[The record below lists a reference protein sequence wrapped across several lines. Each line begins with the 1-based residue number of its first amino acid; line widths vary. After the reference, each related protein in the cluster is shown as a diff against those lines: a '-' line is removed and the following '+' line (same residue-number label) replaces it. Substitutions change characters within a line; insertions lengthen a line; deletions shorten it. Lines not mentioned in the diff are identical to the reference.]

1 VGKTGFRHGGTYW
14 LLPIE
19 LFFLMAKIAIIGTEG
34 AGKTVFLSVLAM
46 RCRSPASGQ
55 AWLEWKTSETQRY
68 VAHAW
73 DTLQNQDWPPSTPT
87 GTFRRLEWMLHT
99 SDGKS
104 HSLRVFDPAGQDI
117 RAIFESA
124 ESDLTNNQKELKQI
138 LNDADVVLFL
148 VNLRE
153 VIDAP
158 TQRQKDEIEIPLK
171 LAVEVVCQRGVPTSL
186 VFTQLDSYEDL
197 LTNAEN
203 SHKDPRTFFMT
214 RYLPQLFGFLS
225 TKEAASSSKVDLH
238 AVAAVSETVPIMD
251 DAGKTHRRPK
261 KDFKSEGV
269 IEVLDWINGAVTR
282 VAQPLKA
289 NYYVSGDDG
298 KEYGPYSVEQIWHY
312 VSKNQINAKTL
323 IRSDKNS
330 AWALLGAVPEFM
342 SIKPSLPEL
351 MRLSPTRPMQQPV
364 LPSTPAPSG
373 FSDRFEEIFSGR
385 FGELVG
391 WFLVIFVGYL
401 ISTCSSG
408 KH

>member
-1 VGKTGFRHGGTYW
+1 VKQTGFRLGGNYW
-14 LLPIE
+14 FLPIE

-46 RCRSPASGQ
+46 RYRSPASGQ
-55 AWLEWKTSETQRY
+55 AWLEWKTKETQDY
-68 VAHAW
+68 VAQAW

-87 GTFRRLEWMLHT
+87 GTFRLLEWMLHT

-124 ESDLTNNQKELKQI
+124 ESELTNNQKELKQT
-138 LNDADVVLFL
+138 LNDADVFLFL

-153 VIDAP
+153 VMDAP
-158 TQRQKDEIEIPLK
+158 TQRQKDQIEIPLK
-171 LAVEVVCQRGVPTSL
+171 LAVDFVCQRGASTLL
-186 VFTQLDSYEDL
+186 VLTQYDSYEDL
-197 LTNAEN
+197 LNDAE
-203 SHKDPRTFFMT
+203 SSQEDPWIYAVT
-214 RYLPQLFGFLS
+214 RHLPQLFGLLS

-261 KDFKSEGV
+261 KDFKSEGL
-269 IEVLDWINGAVTR
+269 IEVLDWIKGAVTR

-289 NYYVSGDDG
+289 NYYLSGEGG
-298 KEYGPYSVEQIWHY
+298 KEYGPYSVEKIWQY
-312 VSKNQINAKTL
+312 VGQNDINAKTL

-330 AWALLGAVPEFM
+330 PWAFLGAVPEFM

-364 LPSTPAPSG
+364 LPSTPAPS
-373 FSDRFEEIFSGR
+373 RFSGR
-385 FGELVG
+385 IWEIVWWVLSIWAIGT
-391 WFLVIFVGYL
+391 
-401 ISTCSSG
+401 ISTCYSG

>member
-1 VGKTGFRHGGTYW
+1 
-14 LLPIE
+14 
-19 LFFLMAKIAIIGTEG
+19 MAKIAIIGTEG

-55 AWLEWKTSETQRY
+55 AWLEWKTKETQDH

-87 GTFRRLEWMLHT
+87 GTFRRLEWTLHT

-124 ESDLTNNQKELKQI
+124 EPDLTKSQKELREA
-138 LNDADVVLFL
+138 LNEADVVLFL

-158 TQRQKDEIEIPLK
+158 TQRRKDQVEIPLK
-171 LAVEVVCQRGVPTSL
+171 LAVDFVCQRGVPTLL
-186 VFTQLDSYEDL
+186 VLTQYDSYADL
-197 LTNAEN
+197 LPDPET
-203 SHKDPRTFFMT
+203 SKKDPRIYAVA
-214 RYLPQLFGFLS
+214 RYLPQLFGLLS

-261 KDFKSEGV
+261 KDFKSEGL
-269 IEVLDWINGAVTR
+269 IEVLDWIKDAVTR
-282 VAQPLKA
+282 VAQRLKA
-289 NYYVSGDDG
+289 NYYLYGNDG
-298 KEYGPYSVEQIWHY
+298 KEYGPYSVEKIWQY
-312 VSKNQINAKTL
+312 VGENYINAKTS

-330 AWALLGAVPEFM
+330 PWEFLGNVPEFR

-351 MRLSPTRPMQQPV
+351 MQQPV
-364 LPSTPAPSG
+364 LPSAPAPS
-373 FSDRFEEIFSGR
+373 ELSGCIWR
-385 FGELVG
+385 IVQF
-391 WFLVIFVGYL
+391 VIFIWVSGMIGGW